1 MSETIGFIGV
11 GQIGGTVARLAVDAG
26 YKVVLSN
33 SRGPESLSGVI
44 SSLGENAKADTSA
57 NIAKDKNI
65 KIIVLSIPLNAV
77 PTLLPSLGLKNK
89 VILDTSNYYPVREGN
104 LEELDSNK
112 LTTSEYVSKY
122 LDSSN
127 KLVKIFNN
135 IFSFHLRNSATQDES
150 NQTILPIA
158 GDDDEAKKLT
168 NDFVQ
173 KIGYKTY
180 DVGPSSLSWKFEPN
194 TPFYGGIY
202 LPEAPKD
209 LDHDGLKEFYKKSQ
223 ANPLTYEKA
232 KEVLDSTE
240 RSTVVGGRPE
250 NYPKYL
256 TEIVYDLYAQQA
268 KDKASGNSKLIL

>member
-33 SRGPESLSGVI
+33 SRGPESLSGAI

-57 NIAKDKNI
+57 NIAKDENI

-89 VILDTSNYYPVREGN
+89 IILDTSNYYPFREGN

-112 LTTSEYVSKY
+112 LTTSEYVLKY
-122 LDSSN
+122 LDPSN

-135 IFSFHLRNSATQDES
+135 IISVQLRNSATQDES
-150 NQTILPIA
+150 KQTILPIA
-158 GDDDEAKKLT
+158 GNDDEAKKIT
-168 NDFVQ
+168 TEFCA

-194 TPFYGGIY
+194 TPFYGGVY
-202 LPEAPKD
+202 LPKAPEGSDHEA
-209 LDHDGLKEFYKKSQ
+209 LKAFYKKAP
-223 ANPLTYEKA
+223 ANPLTHEKVKQIIDA
-232 KEVLDSTE
+232 TE
-240 RSTVVGGRPE
+240 RPTVVGGRPE
-250 NYPKYL
+250 GFPKYL
-256 TEIVYDLYAQQA
+256 LEIITELYVEQA